1 MDKNTGSRY
10 VFCKGSIR
18 DVVMTFFLLQMYRHL
33 SAFARLNML
42 ILFEMTSL
50 YLITSLNSDVT
61 IFFYRNMIYHT
72 RRICYFHLL
81 SSWYINDWMY
91 IVFAL
96 ISVVPWVLPTQST
109 WPAKNKS
116 SIKVQS
122 GKKRSL
128 YLTARR

>member
-10 VFCKGSIR
+10 VHCKGSIR
-18 DVVMTFFLLQMYRHL
+18 DVVMTLFLLQMYLHL
-33 SAFARLNML
+33 SAFVQLDML
-42 ILFEMTSL
+42 ILFETTSL
-50 YLITSLNSDVT
+50 YLIIGRNNL
-61 IFFYRNMIYHT
+61 FYRTIIYYT
-72 RRICYFHLL
+72 VRICYFHLL

-96 ISVVPWVLPTQST
+96 ISVVPWVLATQST